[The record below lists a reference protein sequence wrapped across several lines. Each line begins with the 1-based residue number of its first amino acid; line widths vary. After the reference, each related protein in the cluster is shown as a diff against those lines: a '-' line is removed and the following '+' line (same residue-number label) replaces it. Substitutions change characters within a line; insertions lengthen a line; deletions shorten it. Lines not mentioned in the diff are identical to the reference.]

1 MTVPGPPAAETVP
14 GRSGRSGRYAAL
26 DVARGLAILGTLA
39 TNVWIFTA
47 SAGLAGYVVGAAD
60 GTPPGWRALEL
71 VWQQLATGKFLGLLT
86 VLFGVGLELQ
96 RRSALRAGRP
106 WPGRYPVRAGLLLL
120 DGTLHFLLLAEFDV
134 LMGYAVVGLVV
145 AYLLATSERAQR
157 TWFTVALAVHALLL
171 AAVGLAL
178 ALVPPGD
185 VSPEEEAD
193 LAAEA
198 AVYADG
204 SFLDL
209 VAHRLDNLV
218 LFRAEPVFITALT
231 VAAFLLGARLLR
243 AGLLEDR
250 GAGLRRRLLVAGAVA
265 LVVDLALGLGWP
277 AVGVVLTRYGTAPVV
292 ALGLLALVVEVVR
305 RRGAPGWARR
315 RLAEVGRTALSCYV
329 LQNLVAS
336 VLCYGWG
343 LGLAARVGEAGR
355 VPLTVGVY
363 GVVVAVVL
371 LAAHLWVRRWGRG
384 PLEAVTQ
391 RAARALG
398 AR

>member
-1 MTVPGPPAAETVP
+1 MTLPGPPAAETVP
-14 GRSGRSGRYAAL
+14 PRPGRYAAL

-39 TNVWIFTA
+39 TNVWIFT
-47 SAGLAGYVVGAAD
+47 SPYGLAGFVVGGAG

-120 DGTLHFLLLAEFDV
+120 EGTVHFLLIAEFDV
-134 LMGYAVVGLVV
+134 LMGYAVVGVVV
-145 AYLLATSERAQR
+145 AYLLATSARAQR
-157 TWFTVALAVHALLL
+157 TWLTVALSLHVLLL
-171 AAVGLAL
+171 AALGTAL
-178 ALVPPGD
+178 ALVPA
-185 VSPEEEAD
+185 AD
-193 LAAEA
+193 QSGGLTGPDP
-198 AVYADG
+198 YADG
-204 SFLDL
+204 SFGDL
-209 VAHRLDNLV
+209 VAFRLDNLV
-218 LFRAEPVFITALT
+218 PFRAEPVLITALS

-243 AGLLEDR
+243 AGLLEDHGER
-250 GAGLRRRLLVAGAVA
+250 LRRRMLVAGAVA
-265 LVVDLALGLGWP
+265 LVADLVLGLAWP
-277 AVGVVLTRYGTAPVV
+277 QVGVVVTRYGTAPVV
-292 ALGLLALVVEVVR
+292 ALGLLALAVEVVR
-305 RRGAPGWARR
+305 RRGAPGWGRR

-336 VLCYGWG
+336 ALCYGWG
-343 LGLAARVGEAGR
+343 LGLAARVGETVR
-355 VPLTVGVY
+355 VPLTLAVY